1 MANFDPSIFPKDLTM
16 TLESNHIINE
26 VKEFANREDFIF
38 VPNGGP
44 FYTDS
49 LIIKNTQ
56 NGQLLKPIIDYQLLY
71 LNEQAT
77 MESNKNVVAVI
88 RVLNTNVP
96 SVNLN
101 YRVIGGEYGNTVAG
115 ILQELRNAGPLDN
128 NVDWE
133 INVFKKPEV
142 FPAAPHYHNANDF
155 TDWSNV
161 WVQLEGIRTAII
173 HSDLPSWASVYRYFD
188 LRIQAT
194 TNLYQNMLN
203 GLQQPGYT
211 RNEADA
217 KFVTWD
223 ELGSWMS
230 ANYYNISQINTQV
243 NAINNSISSGDQNT
257 LAAAKS
263 YTDTKL
269 ATAVANANNYALT
282 VANNSYSAALADS
295 KAYTDSKFNQSTSY
309 ANQMLADAKAYTD
322 SKISGQA
329 PPPPVSAD
337 ALLADPR
344 FQQYKVGDVL
354 TTTHN
359 YVNGAAVAAAMGYGT
374 WVKYAEGR
382 VIVGESRGV
391 VTDTNGN
398 SQSFTLGQIGGEYKH
413 LLSVAEM
420 PRHAHDMGAEGSG
433 NTNWAT
439 PVGSDNGDEIKPIDG
454 VNYANMRYPTGF
466 VGENTPH
473 NNVQPYV
480 VGQHWL
486 RVPDSFK
493 QVTYDLYFTSDIDGN
508 NRVTVINEGQDIYFW
523 VDVANA
529 VNGVQVSNIVIDRID
544 EMAMSPGTLPSLVTL
559 SNGRNRVLSITGDKY
574 KINKQVEGY
583 WTLTLID
590 MYTVM
595 PVTLRSYMT
604 INDVPDPIP
613 GRYVIDVFK
622 TGEGA
627 LALDGSPYGDY
638 YTGVVVKNL
647 DNLQYGRWGNG
658 MQGPGYYF
666 TPTRDGTRFWP
677 SWVTNRVSQVTTYV
691 INAEGIVDING
702 KSVTLPNLSISNRSG
717 YEYAVWMGYGNLY
730 KSLGIKLPIDPNK
743 RLYRIVLDYPPPP

>member
-16 TLESNHIINE
+16 TLESNHIVNE

-71 LNEQAT
+71 LNEQAS

-96 SVNLN
+96 SVTLN

-188 LRIQAT
+188 LRLQAT
-194 TNLYQNMLN
+194 TSLYQSMLN
-203 GLQQPGYT
+203 NLPKVGYT
-211 RNEADA
+211 YNEADG

-223 ELGSWMS
+223 GLGSWMG

-243 NAINNSISSGDQNT
+243 NAINNSITSGDQNT

-295 KAYTDSKFNQSTSY
+295 KAYTDSKFNQAKSY
-309 ANQMLADAKAYTD
+309 SDQMLTDAKAYTD

-329 PPPPVSAD
+329 PSTPVSAD
-337 ALLADPR
+337 TLLADPR
-344 FQQYKVGDVL
+344 FQQYKVGDVFA
-354 TTTHN
+354 TTNN
-359 YVNGAAVAAAMGYGT
+359 YADGAAVRAALGYGT
-374 WVKYAEGR
+374 WTRYAQGR
-382 VIVGESRGV
+382 VIIGQTTGAV
-391 VTDTNGN
+391 VDEAGN
-398 SQSFTLGQIGGEYKH
+398 SRTFNLGEFGGEYKH
-413 LLSVAEM
+413 TLSVAEM
-420 PRHAHDMGAEGSG
+420 PSHKHSYGRYG
-433 NTNWAT
+433 
-439 PVGSDNGDEIKPIDG
+439 G
-454 VNYANMRYPTGF
+454 VNNTGSAAMPDEPWEE
-466 VGENTPH
+466 GEKSDGMTLATGDNQPH

-480 VGQHWL
+480 VGQYWL

-493 QVTYDLYFTSDIDGN
+493 DVTYDLYITSDAAGN
-508 NRVTVINEGQDIYFW
+508 NRVTVINEGQDIYLW
-523 VDVANA
+523 VDIANSVKGVQLA
-529 VNGVQVSNIVIDRID
+529 DITFAQAGEIIISPDVPASPTALVNGKNR
-544 EMAMSPGTLPSLVTL
+544 LV
-559 SNGRNRVLSITGDKY
+559 SITSDKY
-574 KINKQVEGY
+574 ATKMQTICDWSVI
-583 WTLTLID
+583 LTD
-590 MYTVM
+590 TYTVM
-595 PVTLRSYMT
+595 NVTKRAILT
-604 INDVPDPIP
+604 INNNTADDIP

-622 TGEGA
+622 TGEGR
-627 LALDGSPYGDY
+627 LSLDGNPYGDY

-658 MQGPGYYF
+658 MQLAAYNF

-677 SWVTNRVSQVTTYV
+677 SWVTDRVSQVTTYV

-717 YEYAVWMGYGNLY
+717 YEYAVWMNYGNLY
-730 KSLGIKLPIDPNK
+730 HNLGIKLPIDPNK

>member
-142 FPAAPHYHNANDF
+142 FPAAPHYHNADDF

-188 LRIQAT
+188 LRLQAT
-194 TNLYQNMLN
+194 TSLYQNMID
-203 GLQQPGYT
+203 GSPKIGYT
-211 RNEADA
+211 YNEADA

-223 ELGSWMS
+223 GLGSWMG

-243 NAINNSISSGDQNT
+243 NAINNSITLGDQNT

-309 ANQMLADAKAYTD
+309 ADQKLVEAKAYAD
-322 SKISGQA
+322 SKVGGQNSS
-329 PPPPVSAD
+329 VSAD

-344 FQQYKVGDVL
+344 FQQYKVGDVFA
-354 TTTHN
+354 TTNN
-359 YVNGAAVAAAMGYGT
+359 YADGAAVRAALGYGT
-374 WVKYAEGR
+374 WTRYAQGR
-382 VIVGESRGV
+382 VIIGQTTAPV
-391 VTDTNGN
+391 VDTAGN
-398 SQSFTLGQIGGEYKH
+398 SRTFNLGEFGGEYKH
-413 LLSVAEM
+413 TLSIAEM
-420 PRHAHDMGAEGSG
+420 PAHKHTVADTAGTTGQGGGWDLNNSTDNFVESAGMGSTGG
-433 NTNWAT
+433 NQ
-439 PVGSDNGDEIKPIDG
+439 
-454 VNYANMRYPTGF
+454 
-466 VGENTPH
+466 PH

-480 VGQHWL
+480 VGQYWL

-493 QVTYDLYFTSDIDGN
+493 DVTYDLYITSDAAGN
-508 NRVTVINEGQDIYFW
+508 NRVTVINEGQDIYLW
-523 VDVANA
+523 VDIANSVKGVQLA
-529 VNGVQVSNIVIDRID
+529 DITFAQAGEIIISPDVPASPTTLVNGKNR
-544 EMAMSPGTLPSLVTL
+544 LV
-559 SNGRNRVLSITGDKY
+559 SITGDKY
-574 KINKQVEGY
+574 ATKMQTICDWSVI
-583 WTLTLID
+583 LTD
-590 MYTVM
+590 TYTVM
-595 PVTLRSYMT
+595 NVTKRALLT
-604 INDVPDPIP
+604 INNNTADDIP

-627 LALDGSPYGDY
+627 LAVDGSPYGDY

-666 TPTRDGTRFWP
+666 TPSSDGTRFWP
-677 SWVTNRVSQVTTYV
+677 SWITNRITQVTTYV

-717 YEYAVWMGYGNLY
+717 YEYAVWMNYGNLY
-730 KSLGIKLPIDPNK
+730 HNLGIKLPIDPNK
-743 RLYRIVLDYPPPP
+743 RLYRIVIDYPPPP

>member
-16 TLESNHIINE
+16 SLESNHIINE
-26 VKEFANREDFIF
+26 VKEFVNREDFIF
-38 VPNGGP
+38 VPDGGP

-88 RVLNTNVP
+88 RVINTNVP
-96 SVNLN
+96 SVTLN

-115 ILQELRNAGPLDN
+115 ILQELRNAGPIDN

-203 GLQQPGYT
+203 GLPQPGYT
-211 RNEADA
+211 HNEADA

-223 ELGSWMS
+223 ELGSWMG

-243 NAINNSISSGDQNT
+243 NAINNSITSGDQNT

-295 KAYTDSKFNQSTSY
+295 KAYTDSKFNQATNYSD
-309 ANQMLADAKAYTD
+309 QKLVEAKAYTD
-322 SKISGQA
+322 SKVGGQN
-329 PPPPVSAD
+329 PSVSAD

-344 FQQYKVGDVL
+344 FQQYKVGDVFA
-354 TTTHN
+354 TTNN
-359 YVNGAAVAAAMGYGT
+359 YADGAAVRAALGYGT
-374 WVKYAEGR
+374 WTRYAQGR
-382 VIVGESRGV
+382 VIIGQTTAPV
-391 VTDTNGN
+391 VDTAGN
-398 SQSFTLGQIGGEYKH
+398 SRTFNLGEFGGEYKH
-413 LLSVAEM
+413 KLTIAEM
-420 PRHAHDMGAEGSG
+420 PSHSFNIDYTTG
-433 NTNWAT
+433 NIGGTGRPAT
-439 PVGSDNGDEIKPIDG
+439 ASTSSVAANLKTESLGSD
-454 VNYANMRYPTGF
+454 
-466 VGENTPH
+466 TPH
-473 NNVQPYV
+473 NNIQPYV
-480 VGQHWL
+480 VGQYWL

-493 QVTYDLYFTSDIDGN
+493 DVTYDLYITSDAAGN
-508 NRVTVINEGQDIYFW
+508 NRVTVINEGQDIYLW
-523 VDVANA
+523 VDIANSVKGVQLA
-529 VNGVQVSNIVIDRID
+529 DITFAQAGEIIISPDVPASPTALVNGKNRLVSIV
-544 EMAMSPGTLPSLVTL
+544 
-559 SNGRNRVLSITGDKY
+559 GDKY
-574 KINKQVEGY
+574 ATKMQTICD
-583 WTLTLID
+583 WTVILTD
-590 MYTVM
+590 TYTVM
-595 PVTLRSYMT
+595 NVTKRAVLT
-604 INDVPDPIP
+604 INNNTADDIP

-627 LALDGSPYGDY
+627 LDVDGSPYGDY

-691 INAEGIVDING
+691 INADDIVDING
-702 KSVTLPNLSISNRSG
+702 KSVTLPNLSISNKSG
-717 YEYAVWMGYGNLY
+717 YEYAVWMRYGNLY
-730 KSLGIKLPIDPNK
+730 MDLGIKLPIDPNK